1 LIKQIVYFLLARY
14 YAKHKLATPPGAQ
27 KVFDYYDLN
36 ASAFADKIDV
46 GRATIS
52 HLLSGRNKPSLDFV
66 MRVIKTFPEV
76 ELYWLLNGKGSF
88 PKSESSTPPEKPKK
102 EITTESPKN
111 TIQTTSEDEV
121 SNTMKANVQSSSPIE
136 RIVIFYKNGVFKTY
150 TPE

>member
-1 LIKQIVYFLLARY
+1 MVNTEEFSKRL
-14 YAKHKLATPPGAQ
+14 Q

-88 PKSESSTPPEKPKK
+88 PKSESSISKEKPKK
-102 EITTESPKN
+102 EKTAESPKN
-111 TIQTTSEDEV
+111 EIQTTSEEEV
-121 SNTMKANVQSSSPIE
+121 SNTMKASVQSSSPIE